1 MVNIPFGMITN
12 ALERLSSHREDTAR
26 YVRSGFRTGAKSKP
40 RNGQGY
46 PVWSGL
52 ETNSPHAINL
62 RSDNRGSLP
71 RRRRLFHHPA
81 RSALPPHPPLP
92 LPPPPPAPRRPPPHH
107 PPPPPPPPP

>member
-1 MVNIPFGMITN
+1 MFNIPFGMITN

-62 RSDNRGSLP
+62 RSDNRGSLRSEE
-71 RRRRLFHHPA
+71 RRVGKEW
-81 RSALPPHPPLP
+81 RS
-92 LPPPPPAPRRPPPHH
+92 RWTREEEEKKIVDESSRSS
-107 PPPPPPPPP
+107 